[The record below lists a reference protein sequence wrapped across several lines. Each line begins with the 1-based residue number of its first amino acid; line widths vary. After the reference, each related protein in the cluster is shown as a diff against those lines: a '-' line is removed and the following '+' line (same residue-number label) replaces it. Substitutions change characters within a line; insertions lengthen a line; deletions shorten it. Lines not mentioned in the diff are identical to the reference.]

1 MKLWLLRHAQ
11 VLVEAGTCYG
21 SSDVDCDALATNAA
35 AKNFAPHP
43 SIGTTLWTSPSGRAC
58 LLAQALSMMRPD
70 LQGPSTDSRLQEMD
84 FGQWEMHRWKSI
96 PRAAIDLWAKEFPHH
111 RFGGNECVQDVLD
124 RVADVLASACQLGI
138 PEMVWVTH
146 AGVIRAVQFLS
157 TDEKRTKISSAAEWP
172 TSAPAMGEWICLD
185 IQK

>member
-11 VLVEAGTCYG
+11 VVVDAGTCYG
-21 SSDVDCDALATNAA
+21 SSDVECDALATNTA

-43 SIGTTLWTSPSGRAC
+43 SMGSTLWTSPSGRARK
-58 LLAQALSMMRPD
+58 LAQALSLMRPD
-70 LQGPSTDSRLQEMD
+70 LQGPRTDNRLQEMD
-84 FGQWEMHRWKSI
+84 FGQWEMQTWESI
-96 PRAAIDLWAKEFPHH
+96 PRSAIDIWAEEFPHH
-111 RFGGNECVQDVLD
+111 RFGGKECVQDVLN
-124 RVADVLASACQLGI
+124 RVADALASACLLEI

-157 TDEKRTKISSAAEWP
+157 TDEKRTKISYAVEWP
-172 TSAPAMGEWICLD
+172 ISAPSMGAWTYLE